1 MNIKETA
8 VIDKLSLIKVK
19 PSPRDFIF
27 LRGESCDGCGNC
39 VLICPMDLWRMR
51 KGRASLAAKY
61 RERCLECGSCYLA
74 CERGAIEF
82 GYPPAGS
89 GVTYER
95 A

>member
-1 MNIKETA
+1 MSKKHT
-8 VIDKLSLIKVK
+8 IDVDKFSLVKVK
-19 PSPRDFIF
+19 PSPRNFIF
-27 LRGESCDGCGNC
+27 FREESCDGCGNC
-39 VLICPMDLWRMR
+39 ALICPMDLWRMR
-51 KGRASLAAKY
+51 KGRASLLAKY

-74 CERGAIEF
+74 CEKEAIEF